1 MRKPALRRRD
11 LNRTW
16 MRFSPDF
23 RQALGIAVGAW
34 ALSSLIAL
42 APRLLLRDSAFPMPL
57 TFLGSIVGLVL
68 VPATILSLGLYA
80 VARRARG
87 RSAGVRLAMM
97 AAATVAATLLLS
109 LADAVVVQF
118 HAGLVG
124 GDLRAPTFMRS
135 FALNLSDFA
144 WPFATLS
151 AIYIVIE
158 VNKLA
163 RERELAIVA
172 AKDAL
177 TRAEA
182 TATAARL
189 AALRYQ
195 LNPHVLFN
203 TLNAISSLIV
213 TRCYREAD
221 DMLGKL
227 SDFLRATLSADPEAF
242 IPLDDELATLQH
254 YLEIESVR
262 FEERLAVEFVCPSEL
277 RDALVPS
284 FVLQPLV
291 ENAIKHAVSPTDR
304 TVTVRVEAAQD
315 AEDLVIVVEDD
326 GDAQKGAEPRPGT
339 GVGLANV
346 RQRLEVLFGAR
357 GSLETAKRERGF
369 IAIVRLP
376 LTRHAAELPRVA

>member
-1 MRKPALRRRD
+1 MQI
-11 LNRTW
+11 
-16 MRFSPDF
+16 SPDT
-23 RQALGIAVGAW
+23 RKAAQIALGVWLLASVIAFV
-34 ALSSLIAL
+34 
-42 APRLLLRDSAFPMPL
+42 PRVLFRPPDMPVPFV
-57 TFLGSIVGLVL
+57 FLGLFLVVVL
-68 VPATILSLGLYA
+68 IPATMLSLTLYA

-87 RSAGVRLAMM
+87 QDSRTRLVTMVVGVL
-97 AAATVAATLLLS
+97 AATLLLS
-109 LADAVVVQF
+109 ACDAALVVG
-118 HAGLVG
+118 HAAAG
-124 GDLRAPTFMRS
+124 GPDPGTPTFIRV
-135 FALNLSDFA
+135 FALNLSDFI
-144 WPFATLS
+144 WPFGMLGAV
-151 AIYIVIE
+151 YIVLE

-163 RERELAIVA
+163 RERELAMA
-172 AKDAL
+172 AAQDAA

-182 TATAARL
+182 AATAARL

-242 IPLDDELATLQH
+242 IPLEDELATLQH

-262 FEERLAVEFVCPSEL
+262 FEERLAVEFVCPPEL
-277 RDALVPS
+277 RNALLPS
-284 FVLQPLV
+284 FILQPLV

-315 AEDLVIVVEDD
+315 DEDLLVVVEDD
-326 GDAQKGAEPRPGT
+326 GDAQAAADVRRGA
-339 GVGLANV
+339 GVGLANI
-346 RQRLEVLFGAR
+346 RQRLEVLFGPR

-376 LTRHAAELPRVA
+376 LTRRTEDVPRVA